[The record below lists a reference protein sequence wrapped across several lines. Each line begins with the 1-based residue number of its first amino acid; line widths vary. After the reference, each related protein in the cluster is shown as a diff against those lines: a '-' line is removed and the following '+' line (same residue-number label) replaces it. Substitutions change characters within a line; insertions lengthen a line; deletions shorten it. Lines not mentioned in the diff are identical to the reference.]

1 MLLGFGWRS
10 FVHLDVA
17 GYLERLH
24 LEAETSGDYGNAG
37 SIDGWRGL
45 FVGCGN
51 FQR

>member
-1 MLLGFGWRS
+1 MLLGFGRRS

-17 GYLERLH
+17 GYLERLY
-24 LEAETSGDYGNAG
+24 LEVETSGDYSDAW

-45 FVGCGN
+45 FVGRGN

>member
-1 MLLGFGWRS
+1 MLLGFGRCS

-17 GYLERLH
+17 GYLERLY
-24 LEAETSGDYGNAG
+24 LEVETSGDYSDAW

-45 FVGCGN
+45 FVGRGD